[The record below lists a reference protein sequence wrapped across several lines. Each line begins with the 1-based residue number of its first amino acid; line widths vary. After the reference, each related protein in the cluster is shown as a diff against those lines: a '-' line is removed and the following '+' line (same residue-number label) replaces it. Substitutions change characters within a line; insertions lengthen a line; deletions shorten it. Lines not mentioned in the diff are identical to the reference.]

1 MGQDLH
7 AGGGGAGGEAH
18 GLAHEH
24 AGVAE
29 VGHAV
34 HVLAGVQTV
43 ADLVLV
49 GLQVL
54 GQGTE
59 EEHAVDLVVG
69 VDVVNDL
76 EELLLAHVLGE
87 DELLHRHAQGLG
99 PLGGAPLV
107 AEVVGPL
114 AAADDGQGGVDAPG
128 LHRLAVGDDPGVEG
142 RVDFFS

>member
-1 MGQDLH
+1 MGQNLH
-7 AGGGGAGGEAH
+7 AGGGGAGGEAQL
-18 GLAHEH
+18 LAHEH
-24 AGVAE
+24 AGVGE

-34 HVLAGVQTV
+34 HVLPGVQAV

-49 GLQVL
+49 GLEVL
-54 GQGTE
+54 GQGAE

-69 VDVVNDL
+69 VDVVDDL
-76 EELLLAHVLGE
+76 EELGLAHVLGE
-87 DELLHRHAQGLG
+87 DELLHRHAQGFG
-99 PLGGAPLV
+99 PLGGAFFI

-114 AAADDGQGGVDAPG
+114 AAADDGQGGIHAPG